1 MDGGKQMRRFLSL
14 ILAFTMLLL
23 CTACSEKGAGK
34 NITYALDRSPETL
47 DPQFASSKDAQI
59 VINNVFEGLV
69 RFSPEGEIIGGLSE
83 SRTVSA
89 DGLTYT
95 FTLKEGTEW
104 YCPAS
109 IKNEFG
115 EDFYNRFSAEKVTA
129 NDFVF
134 AMRRAIDPKT
144 GSPSAHRLFVIE
156 NATEIYS
163 GKLGAEMLG
172 VSAKDD
178 NTLVIRLAT
187 PCDDFLERLT
197 ESVFMPCNED
207 FFNATGGRYGLSHRR
222 ILCNGPFY
230 VSSWDSETSL
240 TIKNNKYYAG
250 EQKVLPMSV
259 IFSFD
264 PDVDSVAQK
273 LSSAAI
279 SAALLPPD
287 SAVPEDCTVVKENE
301 NGIFGFFFNCAD
313 SVMKN
318 TSLRQALCASVDRS
332 LFPEGENLRPQ
343 SGFIPVNCSSGSVTY
358 REAAQG
364 RTPIIEYSES
374 KAASLWNK
382 GLAELEQS
390 KVQITVLCP
399 ENLDG
404 AVRQQLQIWQRVMGI
419 SLGIS
424 IENKTAEEIEKA
436 VAKGEYQ
443 IALTGI
449 ESDYDSAVDYLS
461 SLSGGGVFRFKTDE
475 YSRIIGRLLEVD
487 SDEDLIGGCYTAES
501 YILQQGICLPLYSR
515 SSRFVTAEDIEG
527 ISLLNS
533 ETGISFIGAKRFD

>member
-1 MDGGKQMRRFLSL
+1 MRRFLSL

-23 CTACSEKGAGK
+23 CAACSEKGAGK

-115 EDFYNRFSAEKVTA
+115 EDFYNRFSSEKVTA

-134 AMRRAIDPKT
+134 AMRRAIDPRT

-172 VSAKDD
+172 VTAQDD

-240 TIKNNKYYAG
+240 TVKNNKYYAG
-250 EQKVLPMSV
+250 EQEVLPMSV

-264 PDVDSVAQK
+264 SDVDSVAQK
-273 LSSAAI
+273 LSSASI

-287 SAVPEDCTVVKENE
+287 CAVPEDCTVVKENE
-301 NGIFGFFFNCAD
+301 NGIFGFFFNCSD

-318 TSLRQALCASVDRS
+318 ASLRQALCASVDRS
-332 LFPEGENLRPQ
+332 LFPEGENLKPQ
-343 SGFIPVNCSSGSVTY
+343 SGFIPVNCSSGSVSY
-358 REAAQG
+358 REAAKG
-364 RTPIIEYSES
+364 RAPIIEYSES

-424 IENKTAEEIEKA
+424 IENRTAEEIEKA

-449 ESDYDSAVDYLS
+449 ESDYDNAVDFLS
-461 SLSGGGVFRFKTDE
+461 SLSDGGVFRFGTDE
-475 YSRIIGRLLEVD
+475 YSRIITRLLEVD